1 MAVALIPLRWEALAY
16 AFGAVAASLAALDES
31 INLAYTNDDIRLC
44 IMQRAIPQ
52 QKIGVS
58 LLYFAPKQFHYVKLT
73 ADLPSSLAR
82 RAGLKNYDRIIFLN
96 GLNIENDT
104 HNKFYS
110 RFDTTRHLPI
120 QMLVCSPA
128 TYTYYKTNKKQFHI
142 NLPTIQHLTPVF
154 ATSTSESHT
163 EIPAVSVDNDSFYAV
178 RWENS
183 DIVSTVS
190 QSAVFKSPEFT
201 HVNDICYIETKGQY
215 RKGQIIAKGLF
226 LWINI
231 IQKEFHSFSGSR
243 SDYNKVDPLLMNLYA
258 PFVTR
263 LIIPTNIYC
272 DFKQFPNLHELVL
285 CIENSKQFSQ
295 IQPDVIPN
303 LTHLSFMLG
312 SKFTL
317 PMELIWNVFSN
328 GFSSLRQVNLSHI
341 DVSLC
346 RSWPTSPSLQ
356 FVSILSCKPMDI
368 PVILASC
375 PCLQH
380 LQVHI
385 SLNDNDDI
393 IISSLLLNHPLRRLT
408 LWSDYTELTS
418 DVIDSI
424 LTYTPNIECFYLQ
437 TIYSMSLIDLA
448 HGLANRLNYLSQFD
462 CYITEML
469 ARNCRINNLTDLH
482 QIHPC
487 FYRIQVIEENDDF
500 RILATK

>member
-1 MAVALIPLRWEALAY
+1 
-16 AFGAVAASLAALDES
+16 
-31 INLAYTNDDIRLC
+31 
-44 IMQRAIPQ
+44 
-52 QKIGVS
+52 
-58 LLYFAPKQFHYVKLT
+58 
-73 ADLPSSLAR
+73 
-82 RAGLKNYDRIIFLN
+82 
-96 GLNIENDT
+96 
-104 HNKFYS
+104 
-110 RFDTTRHLPI
+110 
-120 QMLVCSPA
+120 
-128 TYTYYKTNKKQFHI
+128 
-142 NLPTIQHLTPVF
+142 
-154 ATSTSESHT
+154 
-163 EIPAVSVDNDSFYAV
+163 
-178 RWENS
+178 
-183 DIVSTVS
+183 
-190 QSAVFKSPEFT
+190 
-201 HVNDICYIETKGQY
+201 
-215 RKGQIIAKGLF
+215 
-226 LWINI
+226 
-231 IQKEFHSFSGSR
+231 
-243 SDYNKVDPLLMNLYA
+243 
-258 PFVTR
+258 
-263 LIIPTNIYC
+263 
-272 DFKQFPNLHELVL
+272 
-285 CIENSKQFSQ
+285 
-295 IQPDVIPN
+295 
-303 LTHLSFMLG
+303 
-312 SKFTL
+312 
-317 PMELIWNVFSN
+317 MELIWNVFSN

-469 ARNCRINNLTDLH
+469 TRNCRINNLTDLH

-487 FYRIQVIEENDDF
+487 FYRIQFIEENDDF